1 MSRHPE
7 PSFALQESGRL
18 WPPLISYSLLV
29 LIFIATFRVLATLPL
44 DTLHQAVSS
53 FAIVGLTVYYLSGLY
68 IKFSTY
74 KITRLDVMMWVF
86 VIANFFAAFQAKLV
100 FGQPYYYG
108 IMAQRSVLLSL
119 SGMLVISWMEQGWI
133 TIRQVEKTFVA
144 LALVLLLV
152 FFYFYFFVNPV
163 RFGDV
168 EFVTYSPIRGY
179 RYRFQFAL
187 VIMLLFYSLFKFSEE
202 GRRGYLLLIAAI
214 LFYLVYFLQS
224 RTTLVVLL
232 ITLLVYFYRNLTLK
246 EKVRSI
252 LFYGLIFL
260 VGGLIFFS
268 LGFTS
273 LFDRYQ
279 LLYKN
284 VLSVFLGESPDEA
297 SSAVRFMELKL
308 AFEHIVN
315 HPLLGNGFI
324 SSQWNGGWHEILG
337 YFYPVDIGLLGN
349 IFVFGCIGTA
359 LIYLPFY
366 YSYNYSKDVNSNDVF
381 FKTCEYMLLFFFLSM
396 FFSAVNIRDSS
407 SIMFLVS
414 LLYYYRYRNDE
425 SEAVKQVQQQEL
437 DVNKFA

>member
-1 MSRHPE
+1 M
-7 PSFALQESGRL
+7 L
-18 WPPLISYSLLV
+18 
-29 LIFIATFRVLATLPL
+29 LIFISTFRVLATLPL
-44 DTLHQAVSS
+44 EGLHQAVSS
-53 FAIVGLTVYYLSGLY
+53 VAIIGLIVYYAGYMLLNIREYRAS
-68 IKFSTY
+68 
-74 KITRLDVMMWVF
+74 RLDVLMWIF
-86 VIANFFAAFQAKLV
+86 VAANFYAAFQAQIV
-100 FGQPYYYG
+100 FGQPLYYG

-119 SGMLVISWMEQGWI
+119 SGLLLITMLEQRWIS
-133 TIRQVEKTFVA
+133 IRQVERLFVA
-144 LALVLLLV
+144 LSVMLLLI
-152 FFYFYFFVNPV
+152 FFYFYLFVNPV

-168 EFVTYSPIRGY
+168 EFVAYSPIRGY

-187 VIMLLFYSLFKFSEE
+187 VIMLLFYSMFKVSEE
-202 GRRGYLLLIAAI
+202 GRRSYYVLIAAI
-214 LFYLVYFLQS
+214 LFYLIYFLQS

-232 ITLLVYFYRNLTLK
+232 ITMLVYFYRNFTLR
-246 EKVRSI
+246 EKIRNIV
-252 LFYGLIFL
+252 LYGSLLLLAII
-260 VGGLIFFS
+260 IFFS

-308 AFEHIVN
+308 AWEHIEKN
-315 HPLLGNGFI
+315 PLLGNGFV

-366 YSYNYSKDVNSNDVF
+366 YSYHYSKMVNSGDVF

-407 SIMFLVS
+407 SIMFLVC
-414 LLYYYRYRNDE
+414 LLYYYRYRSSTVVD
-425 SEAVKQVQQQEL
+425 SA
-437 DVNKFA
+437 DFAYEPRS